1 MFHEIL
7 YGKDNEFLLLLF
19 NALIVQNKPDFSTR
33 YVFKFQEL
41 EIFALTEATFR
52 NTMTQKPTFL
62 A

>member
-19 NALIVQNKPDFSTR
+19 NALIVQNKPGFSTS

-52 NTMTQKPTFL
+52 NTMIQKPIFQ